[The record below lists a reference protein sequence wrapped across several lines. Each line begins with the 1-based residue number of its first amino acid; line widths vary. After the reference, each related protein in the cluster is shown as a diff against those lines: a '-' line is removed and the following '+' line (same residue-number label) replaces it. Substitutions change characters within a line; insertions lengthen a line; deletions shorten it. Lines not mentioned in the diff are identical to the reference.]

1 MVVTKKEKEKLP
13 SLQMFTFAVIGLQ
26 LNILSV
32 FLTLD
37 FLTINFILLDTNK
50 EEVREAIVYL
60 LYIYSV
66 LYFLSP

>member
-1 MVVTKKEKEKLP
+1 
-13 SLQMFTFAVIGLQ
+13 MFTFAVIGLL

-37 FLTINFILLDTNK
+37 FLTTNYILPDTNK
-50 EEVREAIVYL
+50 EEVREATVYL